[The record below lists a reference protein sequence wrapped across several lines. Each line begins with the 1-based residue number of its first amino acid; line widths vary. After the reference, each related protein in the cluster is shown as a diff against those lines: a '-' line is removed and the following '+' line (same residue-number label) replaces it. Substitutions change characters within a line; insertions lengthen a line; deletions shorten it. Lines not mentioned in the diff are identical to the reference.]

1 MIKLAV
7 ILCGGLGKR
16 LGKLTKNTPKGMI
29 RVTKKPFLEHLLIQ
43 LKKNG
48 ITEFIFLVGFKSE
61 KIQNYFGNGKKFGV
75 KINYSYSNLKTET
88 LKRIYNAKYLI
99 KKDFLLL
106 YSDNY
111 YPLNL
116 DKLFRF
122 YKKENKLICLNL
134 CKKTPGNFIFKNNK
148 VIYSEK
154 RSDKLSYVEIGY
166 SVFNKK
172 IVKELPNENRSLTFF
187 LKQMY
192 LKRKISYFKNYH
204 DYLSIGDN
212 QRLALTKKYFNN
224 NKIILIDRDGTL
236 NNKVKGKRY
245 ITDEKEISLNIN
257 LINILKKYKKIK
269 YICITNQAGV
279 ATGEL
284 SKRNL
289 NKINLKLHKLLKKKQ
304 IFLKKIFVC
313 EEHFLSNSFERKPNP
328 GMFIEAAKKFK
339 FLLDQ
344 TIYIGDDKR
353 DIIASYN
360 ASTDCYFLGKKLSN
374 IVENKNLIKIPIE
387 KYIKIKNDK
396 K

>member
-7 ILCGGLGKR
+7 ILCGGLGRR
-16 LGKLTKNTPKGMI
+16 LGSLTKNTPKGMI
-29 RVTKKPFLEHLLIQ
+29 RVSKKPFLEHLLIQ

-48 ITEFIFLVGFKSE
+48 ISEFIFLVGFKSE
-61 KIQNYFGNGKKFGV
+61 KIQNYFGNGKKLGV
-75 KINYSYSNLKTET
+75 KIDYSYSNLKTET
-88 LKRIYNAKYLI
+88 LKRIYHAKSLI

-134 CKKTPGNFIFKNNK
+134 CKKKPGNFIFKNNK
-148 VIYSEK
+148 VIYSKK
-154 RSDKLSYVEIGY
+154 RSNKLTHVEIGY
-166 SVFNKK
+166 SIFNKK
-172 IVKELPNENRSLTFF
+172 IVKEIPDKNKSLTFF

-192 LKRKISYFKNYH
+192 LKKKVSYFKNYH
-204 DYLSIGDN
+204 NYLSIGDN

-236 NNKVKGKRY
+236 NNKVKGNRY
-245 ITDEKEISLNIN
+245 ITDEKEISLNLK
-257 LINILKKYKKIK
+257 LINILKKYKKIN
-269 YICITNQAGV
+269 YICITNQAGI
-279 ATGEL
+279 ATGDI
-284 SKRNL
+284 SKNKL
-289 NKINLKLHKLLKKKQ
+289 NKINSKLNELLKKKQ
-304 IFLKKIFVC
+304 ISLKKIFIC
-313 EEHFLSNSFERKPNP
+313 EEHFLSNSFQRKPNP
-328 GMFIEAAKKFK
+328 GMFLEAAKKFK

-353 DIIASYN
+353 DVMASYN
-360 ASTDCYFLGKKLSN
+360 ASTDCYFLGNKLPN
-374 IVENKNLIKIPIE
+374 IVEKKNLIKIPIE